1 MDSATEVASATEA
14 APAATVALATATADA
29 PLASETAQAAPPLP
43 STTPVAF
50 PSPTALPSASAA
62 PLATP
67 LPLALQLSVFEDLW
81 QTVNDTYLYPDFN
94 GLDWNAI
101 HAEYRARIEAGLSNA
116 DYYAALAEMVDRL
129 GDDHSAYVSPEDAAA
144 EDAAYAGDVDY
155 VGIGVYLS
163 AVPER
168 QRAVILAV
176 FAGSPAE
183 QAGLQ
188 MHDSILTVD
197 GQPILDADG
206 FLQPL
211 IRGPEGS
218 SLAMEVQNPA
228 GETRQVTLTRQHI
241 TSPLPIPYEVLIS
254 PAGQRIGYL
263 MLLTF
268 SDSTVDER
276 VGDLLREMNAAA
288 PLDGLI
294 IDNRNNEGGAGDVLE
309 GVLTYFTSG
318 ILGDFISRQEERPL
332 RIRRSG
338 DVEGSKT
345 VPLVV
350 LVGKDT
356 VSYGE
361 VFCGTL
367 KDNGRAYLIGETSD
381 GNVETL
387 WRYDFEDG
395 SRAWIANESF
405 RPRNHPEQNWEQ
417 TGIIPDQAVPAPWDL
432 YTTQTDPAVL
442 AALDHFDQ

>member
-1 MDSATEVASATEA
+1 MTRI
-14 APAATVALATATADA
+14 
-29 PLASETAQAAPPLP
+29 
-43 STTPVAF
+43 ST
-50 PSPTALPSASAA
+50 
-62 PLATP
+62 
-67 LPLALQLSVFEDLW
+67 
-81 QTVNDTYLYPDFN
+81 PDFN

-318 ILGDFISRQEERPL
+318 VLGDFISRQEERPL

-442 AALDHFDQ
+442 AALEHFDQ